1 MPLMSDKHYAITRI
15 KSARNTWYWSVS
27 LGRRG
32 VLVHKTFPD
41 LKHGGSEAALTAAL
55 AWRDEVARGD
65 VLTFREFHE
74 QLRSNNTS
82 GVPGVHL
89 AKSAA
94 QPEGQWQAKIRLH
107 DGRKII
113 KGFSV
118 KKYGDKGAFKRA
130 VAARKAMLDAL
141 EDRPYLVN
149 PTAKRLRL
157 KD

>member
-1 MPLMSDKHYAITRI
+1 MTDKQYAITRL
-15 KSARNTWYWSVS
+15 KAGKNAWYWSVS

-32 VLVHKTFPD
+32 VIVHKCFYD
-41 LKHGGSEAALTAAL
+41 GQHGGSEPALAAAL
-55 AWRDEVARGD
+55 AWRDEAARGD

-74 QLRSNNTS
+74 QRRSNNTS

-94 QPEGQWQAKIRLH
+94 QPQGQWQAKIRLL

-118 KKYGDKGAFKRA
+118 LKYGDKGAFKRA

-149 PTAKRLRL
+149 PTAKLLRL
-157 KD
+157 KA

>member
-1 MPLMSDKHYAITRI
+1 MGAACYHAFMTDKHYAITLL
-15 KSARNTWYWSVS
+15 KAAKNAWYWSVA

-32 VLVHKTFPD
+32 VVVQKRFSD
-41 LKHGGSEAALTAAL
+41 GKHGGSEAALAAAL
-55 AWRDEVARGD
+55 AWRDEAARGD

-113 KGFSV
+113 KCFSV
-118 KKYGDKGAFKRA
+118 KKFGDKGAFKRA
-130 VAARKAMLDAL
+130 VAEVSLPNFDA
-141 EDRPYLVN
+141 
-149 PTAKRLRL
+149 
-157 KD
+157 